1 MSTTKGGFLKKHQLC
16 LLLSFVSFSALA
28 GPREQAWKLHNRL
41 TGVPPVKTANQD
53 PLRDMELAI
62 AGGRPEDAA
71 EIAIQ
76 NPNFYN
82 IVLKN
87 WIKPWSNR
95 EQTSRVELNDYVA
108 TVLGIIRDDLP
119 FTQVLSGDI
128 IYTVNGATPAYSAT
142 DNNHYVNAEERN
154 LNLMSALMRQTQ
166 SALTGLPASATSGVI
181 TTRAA
186 GEAFFS
192 AGTNRRVNRF
202 NFINYLCRDYE
213 ALHDVNIADFRVRR
227 DVERNPGG
235 DSRTYKSKCV
245 GCHAGQDAL
254 GGAYAYYDF
263 VGGRLVYTPNV
274 VVTKMNHNVY
284 YKDGF
289 VTRDDSWINTW
300 AQGQNAALG
309 WRGATSGNGV
319 RELGTM
325 LSKSKAFSQ
334 CMAKKVFQLVC
345 LKEAINTD
353 DVEMVDEL
361 ATRFE
366 QNNYNM
372 KDLIINTSVGCIV
385 NEDE

>member
-1 MSTTKGGFLKKHQLC
+1 MKKHQLC
-16 LLLSFVSFSALA
+16 LLLSFISFGALA
-28 GPREQAWKLHNRL
+28 GPKEDAWKLHNRL
-41 TGVPPVKTANQD
+41 TGVPPVKTLNSD

-62 AGGRPEDAA
+62 QGGRPEDAA

-108 TVLGIIRDDLP
+108 TVLGIIRDDIP
-119 FTQVLSGDI
+119 FTEVLSGDI
-128 IYTVNGATPAYSAT
+128 LYTVNGAATAYSPM
-142 DNNHYVNAEERN
+142 NNDHYKNAEDRN
-154 LNLMSALMRQTQ
+154 LNLMSSLMRQTQ
-166 SALTGLPASATSGVI
+166 SALTGLPANAVSGVI

-186 GEAFFS
+186 GDAFFS

-213 ALHDVNIADFRVRR
+213 DLHDVNIADFRVRR

-235 DSRTYKSKCV
+235 DSRTYKTKCV

-263 VGGRLVYTPNV
+263 VGGRLVYTPGV
-274 VVTKMNHNVY
+274 VVTKMNHNIY

-289 VTRDDSWINTW
+289 VTTDDSWINTW
-300 AQGQNAALG
+300 AQGQNAVLG
-309 WRGATSGNGV
+309 WRGPASGNGV
-319 RELGTM
+319 KELGQM
-325 LSKSKAFSQ
+325 LTKSKAFSQ

-345 LKEAINTD
+345 LKEAINTS
-353 DVEMVDEL
+353 DVNMVNDL
-361 ATRFE
+361 ANRFE